1 MKIINYVNGLS
12 HSNELQAI
20 NQILSN
26 AQGSI
31 TFSGKRVISVSGYEN
46 CISLDKIAL
55 KILIVGDKRSE
66 AGDFTAEEKS
76 AGIEITR
83 KLRLFY
89 TTTDAELTTKNNLT
103 KFLNMVREF
112 TIYPYTTRFHVEY
125 GFMKGYFEEKDLVH
139 STVYNFWNGSK
150 TVKIE

>member
-112 TIYPYTTRFHVEY
+112 TIYP
-125 GFMKGYFEEKDLVH
+125 L
-139 STVYNFWNGSK
+139 YNS
-150 TVKIE
+150 VSC